1 MQLQK
6 ITDAYSHATI
16 ILLNT
21 RISKSFFLFWLSCI
35 YKIYIYIC
43 IFSFRVPHIQQLFK
57 FFFKYCTYKIS

>member
-6 ITDAYSHATI
+6 ITDAYSHATL

-21 RISKSFFLFWLSCI
+21 RISKSFFCSGFHLYI
-35 YKIYIYIC
+35 IYIYIC